1 MLTEGEC
8 LPMIENSEAFTC
20 YSPNHIHAKKVRLLR
35 ENQCKGLHMAYVL
48 RNQQGQIIAASTDD
62 QITPEWQEID
72 QNNAEYLSYIETS
85 LKTHD
90 AFRESDIQLARVLE
104 DLIGILIE
112 RNLIQFTDFPSAAQ
126 KRLNDRQSM
135 RSKNRLSMIF
145 EDDKGL
151 F

>member
-1 MLTEGEC
+1 
-8 LPMIENSEAFTC
+8 
-20 YSPNHIHAKKVRLLR
+20 
-35 ENQCKGLHMAYVL
+35 MAYVL
-48 RNQQGQIIAASTDD
+48 RDQQGQIIAASTDV

-72 QNNAEYLSYIETS
+72 QSNAEYLSYIETS